1 LTFTFNIELTG
12 KIMLLR
18 FARKELIIEVEVYL
32 SEIILDSIFPN
43 FCRRTGRQDSVHDP
57 SFVVGL
63 GEILGGI
70 LPRAPMNIGAGI
82 IFMIFA
88 GLSLKEAFEATNS
101 EEAKAK
107 EEIAKDI
114 DHPRHLWLAI
124 AFTFF
129 VAELADKTMLATIAI
144 ASRDKNYFAI
154 WLGSTLGLIVS
165 NCLAIIVGKAISKK
179 ITGKSMHI
187 ITAVIFVVAGLL
199 AVWQGLTQ
207 H

>member
-1 LTFTFNIELTG
+1 MKSFWTAFFLIFVAELGDKTQFMTLALSSRYRATVVLLG
-12 KIMLLR
+12 VTIGTMLVSL
-18 FARKELIIEVEVYL
+18 V
-32 SEIILDSIFPN
+32 S
-43 FCRRTGRQDSVHDP
+43 
-57 SFVVGL
+57 VGL
-63 GEILGGI
+63 GEMLGGV

-88 GLSLKEAFEATNS
+88 ALSLKEAFEEKNT
-101 EEAKAK
+101 EEEKAK

-114 DHPRHLWLAI
+114 DHPRHLWLTI

-129 VAELADKTMLATIAI
+129 IAELADKTMLATVAI

-154 WLGSTLGLIVS
+154 WLGSTLGLVVSSCMVIV
-165 NCLAIIVGKAISKK
+165 VGKALSTK

-187 ITAVIFVVAGLL
+187 TTAVIFLVAGLL
-199 AVWQGLTQ
+199 SIGQGITQ